1 MTTDKFRQLLT
12 DILNFSEN
20 RESPISW
27 RSLSGPKLMEIRG
40 ELTEEQVSLIR
51 TFYNKARKQNPVNI
65 RLVGAYFS
73 LIKKPFEL
81 WKIDPR
87 NKKRRRRQI
96 QRHSA
101 R

>member
-1 MTTDKFRQLLT
+1 MTTDKFKQLLA
-12 DILNFSEN
+12 DILNFVEN

-27 RSLSGPKLMEIRG
+27 HSLSGPKLLEIRA
-40 ELTEEQVSLIR
+40 ELTEDQLVLIQS
-51 TFYNKARKQNPVNI
+51 FFNKARKQNPVNV

-87 NKKRRRRQI
+87 NKKRRRRLL

>member
-12 DILNFSEN
+12 DILNFSEY

-27 RSLSGPKLMEIRG
+27 HSLSEFHITEIKA
-40 ELTEEQVSLIR
+40 ELTVEQKVLIR
-51 TFYNKARKQNPVNI
+51 SFYNKARKQNPANV
-65 RLVGAYFS
+65 RLVGAYFA
-73 LIKKPFEL
+73 LIKKPFEF

-87 NKKRRRRQI
+87 DKKRRRRQI

>member
-1 MTTDKFRQLLT
+1 MITSLTTFLFLIFLVLKLVGVIAWSWLWVT
-12 DILNFSEN
+12 APLWLNFVA
-20 RESPISW
+20 
-27 RSLSGPKLMEIRG
+27 G
-40 ELTEEQVSLIR
+40 
-51 TFYNKARKQNPVNI
+51 KQNPINH
-65 RLVGAYFS
+65 RLVLAYFT
-73 LIKKPFEL
+73 LCKKPFES